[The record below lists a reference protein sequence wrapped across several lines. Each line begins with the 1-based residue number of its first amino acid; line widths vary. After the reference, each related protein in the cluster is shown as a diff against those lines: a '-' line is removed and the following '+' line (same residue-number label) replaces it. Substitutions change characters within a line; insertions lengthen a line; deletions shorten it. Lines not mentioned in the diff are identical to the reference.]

1 MCFPLKSTKA
11 PSNQTSASKCTTCS
25 TLQEHQPNSHPKLT
39 KHNVVLLS
47 TIRDCKNRADCRDRE
62 RDRNRDRDRDRVAG
76 RLCAFERKT
85 HATDKLRFARVRL
98 GSIFLN
104 RSEARLCLFFFQFGV
119 SEHPMFLCANQNH
132 YATTFCIIVCDGVSK
147 HFGPTSVPTYRSSS
161 PKLA

>member
-1 MCFPLKSTKA
+1 MHFEADA
-11 PSNQTSASKCTTCS
+11 PRAASN
-25 TLQEHQPNSHPKLT
+25 L
-39 KHNVVLLS
+39 
-47 TIRDCKNRADCRDRE
+47 
-62 RDRNRDRDRDRVAG
+62 VAG

>member
-1 MCFPLKSTKA
+1 MDHVVHFEADA
-11 PSNQTSASKCTTCS
+11 PRAASS
-25 TLQEHQPNSHPKLT
+25 L
-39 KHNVVLLS
+39 
-47 TIRDCKNRADCRDRE
+47 
-62 RDRNRDRDRDRVAG
+62 VAG
-76 RLCAFERKT
+76 RPCAFERKT

-147 HFGPTSVPTYRSSS
+147 HFGPTSVPTYRSQMSRS
-161 PKLA
+161 FDSDSG